1 MPNQPDYRELFQVM
15 AILIPEHKLGV
26 RIQVPQ
32 EMSEEPMNLPQQE
45 EHTSR
50 DR

>member
-1 MPNQPDYRELFQVM
+1 MPNQPDYLEQFQ
-15 AILIPEHKLGV
+15 AIAVLIPEHKLGA
-26 RIQVPQ
+26 RIRVLL
-32 EMSEEPMNLPQQE
+32 EMSEDHMNLPQQE